1 VREIHFR
8 RLSFKQLASVGK
20 RLEEPQKRGEDK
32 FMCGFVCL
40 WCVADEQLAERMI
53 TRIAHRGP
61 DQLTI
66 HRSSRVP
73 AVLAHCRLAIIGPTD
88 GRQPLECE
96 DTVLVA
102 NGEIYNHAD
111 LRAILGHAAFETASD
126 SETILHLFRSGRL
139 RWLSHLD
146 GMFAFVLATPDRVI
160 AARDPLGIKP
170 LYVARVGDGLAF
182 ASELK
187 AFDGLEVKSIET
199 VPPGGLFDSRDGPRQ
214 WFRMTQ
220 GAAEP
225 EPGFDSDAVAA
236 ELRLVLEEAVA
247 KWMVADVEVGSF
259 LSGGLDSSIIAALA
273 ARSLA
278 RQPGQPR
285 LKTFSVG
292 LPGSPDLLAA
302 QRVADHIGS
311 DHYHLE
317 FSAADLAAALPQV
330 IYHLESADVDL
341 VRSAIPTH
349 FATTVARRQVKA
361 VLTGEGADELFAGYA
376 YHHDYADR
384 PRALADELTR
394 SLRSMHN
401 INLQRVDRI
410 TMAQGL
416 EARTPF
422 LDRDLIDF
430 AQTIPASV
438 KLLIEPA
445 ETSGPTPDGTSSP
458 LRPSGPEWT
467 SGPTPDGTSSPLRP
481 SGPEWTSGPTPDGT
495 SSPLRPS
502 GRTTIEKWILRKAVE
517 DLLPEDLVWRKKAQF
532 DEGTGTVDVL
542 QDALAIAAGR
552 PGPFSREDEAE
563 LYESILREQFAEPDM
578 ILAQA
583 GSWADDRVQCG

>member
-1 VREIHFR
+1 
-8 RLSFKQLASVGK
+8 
-20 RLEEPQKRGEDK
+20 
-32 FMCGFVCL
+32 MCGFACL
-40 WCVADEQLAERMI
+40 WRVADEQLAEQMI
-53 TRIAHRGP
+53 GRIAHRGP
-61 DQLTI
+61 DQLTVY
-66 HRSSRVP
+66 RPAKVP
-73 AVLAHCRLAIIGPTD
+73 AVLAHCRLAIIGPAD
-88 GRQPLECE
+88 GRQPLEAD

-111 LRAILGHAAFETASD
+111 LRAILGQAAFETASD
-126 SETILHLFRSGRL
+126 SETILHLFRSDRL
-139 RWLSHLD
+139 RWLSQLD
-146 GMFAFVLATPDRVI
+146 GMFAFVLATPERVI

-170 LYVARVGDGLAF
+170 LYVARIGDGLAF

-187 AFDGLEVKSIET
+187 AFDGVGAEVIEA
-199 VPPGGLFDSRDGPRQ
+199 VPPGGLFDSRDGNRL

-225 EPGFDSDAVAA
+225 EPGFDADAVAA
-236 ELRLVLEEAVA
+236 ELRLVLEEAVT

-259 LSGGLDSSIIAALA
+259 LSGGLDSSIIAVLA

-285 LKTFSVG
+285 LKTFAVG
-292 LPGSPDLLAA
+292 LPGSPDLIAA
-302 QRVADHIGS
+302 RRVADHIGS
-311 DHYHLE
+311 EHFQLE

-349 FATTVARRQVKA
+349 FATTVARQQVKA

-384 PRALADELTR
+384 PRELADELTR

-438 KLLIEPA
+438 KLFA
-445 ETSGPTPDGTSSP
+445 EPTPVGTESH
-458 LRPSGPEWT
+458 LRPVGPEQT
-467 SGPTPDGTSSPLRP
+467 SAASPAGTESHLRP
-481 SGPEWTSGPTPDGT
+481 V
-495 SSPLRPS
+495 
-502 GRTTIEKWILRKAVE
+502 GRTSIEKWILRKAVE

-542 QDALAIAAGR
+542 QVALAIVTER
-552 PGPFSREDEAE
+552 PGPFSREDEAAI
-563 LYESILREQFAEPDM
+563 YEQVLREQFTDPDM

-583 GSWADDRVQCG
+583 GTWANDRVECG